1 MADYPNTNIQRS
13 DGVSGRGILISI
25 LVILAV
31 LVGLA
36 ILGSNSAQV
45 DPAGASSTSEQVP
58 AVVDSTTAPVPT
70 E

>member
-1 MADYPNTNIQRS
+1 MADYPNTNIHRS

-31 LVGLA
+31 LIGLA
-36 ILGSNSAQV
+36 ILGSNPGQV
-45 DPAGASSTSEQVP
+45 DPSGASATSEEAP
-58 AVVDSTTAPVPT
+58 AAVETTPAPVPT

>member
-36 ILGSNSAQV
+36 ILGSNPAQV
-45 DPAGASSTSEQVP
+45 DPSGIGATSEQAP
-58 AVVDSTTAPVPT
+58 AAVESITAPVPT

>member
-1 MADYPNTNIQRS
+1 MADYPNTDIQRS

-36 ILGSNSAQV
+36 ILGSNPAQV
-45 DPAGASSTSEQVP
+45 DPTGISSTSEQAP
-58 AVVDSTTAPVPT
+58 AAVDTTPAPVPI